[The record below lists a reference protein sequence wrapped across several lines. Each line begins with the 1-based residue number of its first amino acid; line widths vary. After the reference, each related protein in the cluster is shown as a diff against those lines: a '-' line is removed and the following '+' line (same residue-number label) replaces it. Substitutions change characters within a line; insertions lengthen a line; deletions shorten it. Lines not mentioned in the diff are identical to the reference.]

1 MYSKLGFVMFIIL
14 LIGLPPAQH
23 QPMVLPAE
31 NLSISKNAEYEV
43 KLSPA
48 GEVSKSTVYVT
59 LDVTNNAEVGGLT
72 NITDRIVGVDLDT
85 IEMIEGG
92 PPFYTYDY
100 PLVILEWYNVYID
113 ANSNIT
119 IKYKGKTSLPPPIR
133 MDLKYLVNG
142 TPTELVKVG
151 DSYYLPIERN
161 DTITISMTITNDLKI
176 HGMNGSF
183 PLLASVSLSL
193 QLDIFDVEEVKGQS
207 GFLMSMMGLNIATWN
222 LILEDEPVKLN
233 VTARVKDRAEYGI
246 TNLEPVKL
254 SVSPLS
260 ESEVN
265 KLLEQYSMLRDRIEE
280 LKDMQK
286 TFASIEQ
293 LNKNITMLREKLSE
307 FGTETAREANITF
320 LLNLTTLLYLQLEGL
335 EKAIEMQKAWMDK
348 FVEGLPLNVIFPTT
362 EFEKSIEGMLQ
373 MFPILYA
380 EVEIINQSLKL
391 LEESIAGQQES
402 FNTQIEGL
410 ENVLSAMEDTTQF
423 VNISSTEISGEIEE
437 LSREL
442 DRINR
447 MIEYSFLQTIYNL
460 APSIG
465 EHQAAVGS
473 VTASKVEGGYM
484 KIEEMTVNS
493 PNSTKLILARI
504 RFNNKCR
511 IEVEVFQ
518 NGSWTKTS
526 LYEANC
532 IQAGQNLLVICP
544 KPHSPPEGVLSF
556 NSSRIRIVTPENC
569 SPTEI
574 TIEILQLKT
583 NYTTRFNFQMYHS
596 SRKLI
601 IGGTLVDITLPP
613 VNQTSQEMRK
623 SRKIRFERWMWY
635 PILSTPII
643 LLLIGI
649 YSGREPEIHIRED
662 PEVKMILERI
672 NKLKGKVRRP
682 INN

>member
-31 NLSISKNAEYEV
+31 NLSISKNVEYEV

-48 GEVSKSTVYVT
+48 GEVSESTVYVT
-59 LDVTNNAEVGGLT
+59 LDVTNKAEVGGLT
-72 NITDRIVGVDLDT
+72 NITDRIVGVDFDT
-85 IEMIEGG
+85 IEILEGG

-100 PLVILEWYNVYID
+100 PLVILEWYNVYIH

-133 MDLKYLVNG
+133 MDIKCLVNG
-142 TPTELVKVG
+142 APTELVKVG
-151 DSYYLPIERN
+151 GSYYLPIERN
-161 DTITISMTITNDLKI
+161 DTITISMTITNALKI
-176 HGMNGSF
+176 YSMNGSF
-183 PLLASVSLSL
+183 PLFASVSLSL
-193 QLDIFDVEEVKGQS
+193 QSDIFDVEEVGGQS

-233 VTARVKDRAEYGI
+233 ITARVKDRAEYGI

-254 SVSPLS
+254 LVSPLP
-260 ESEVN
+260 ESEIS
-265 KLLEQYSMLRDRIEE
+265 KLLEQYSMLKDRIGE
-280 LKDMQK
+280 LKDMRE

-293 LNKNITMLREKLSE
+293 LNKNITLIRKSE
-307 FGTETAREANITF
+307 FGSGEPQEANITF

-335 EKAIEMQKAWMDK
+335 EQAIRMHKAYMDEFIES
-348 FVEGLPLNVIFPTT
+348 LPPEMVFPIVG
-362 EFEKSIEGMLQ
+362 FEKSMEGMLQ
-373 MFPILYA
+373 MFPVLYA

-391 LEESIAGQQES
+391 LNEGIAGQQES
-402 FNTQIEGL
+402 FNAQIEGL
-410 ENVLSAMEDTTQF
+410 ESVLSAIENTTQF
-423 VNISSTEISGEIEE
+423 VNTSSTEISGEIEE
-437 LSREL
+437 LNKEL
-442 DRINR
+442 NRINR
-447 MIEYSFLQTIYNL
+447 MIEYSSLQTIYNL

-473 VTASKVEGGYM
+473 VTASKVEDGYM
-484 KIEEMTVNS
+484 KIEEMAVNS
-493 PNSTKLILARI
+493 PNITKLILTRI
-504 RFNNKCR
+504 RFNNECR

-518 NGSWTKTS
+518 NGSWAKTS
-526 LYEANC
+526 LSEANC

-544 KPHSPPEGVLSF
+544 KPHNPSEGVLSF

-574 TIEILQLKT
+574 TIEILQLET
-583 NYTTRFNFQMYHS
+583 NYTARFNFQMYHS

-613 VNQTSQEMRK
+613 VNQTGQEMRK

-635 PILSTPII
+635 PILSAPII

-672 NKLKGKVRRP
+672 NKLKRKSKETD
-682 INN
+682 